1 MAHKNHFALNKKL
14 RQFPHFPGDEV
25 MVELTTIATLT
36 ISNSSPAITGH
47 FYLTFLN

>member
-14 RQFPHFPGDEV
+14 RQCPHFPSDKV
-25 MVELTTIATLT
+25 MMELTTIATLT

-47 FYLTFLN
+47 PYLTFLD